1 MRKNVRTLRVVIAV
15 FAMLCFASAAA
26 AFSHSHSDGAG
37 QACQVCHAAH
47 LPALQVVPA
56 AQVNPPLLGGF
67 HVSAEDVF
75 LHAAPIV
82 LADSPRAPP
91 SMP

>member
-1 MRKNVRTLRVVIAV
+1 
-15 FAMLCFASAAA
+15 
-26 AFSHSHSDGAG
+26 
-37 QACQVCHAAH
+37 
-47 LPALQVVPA
+47 VVPA

-75 LHAAPIV
+75 LHASPIV